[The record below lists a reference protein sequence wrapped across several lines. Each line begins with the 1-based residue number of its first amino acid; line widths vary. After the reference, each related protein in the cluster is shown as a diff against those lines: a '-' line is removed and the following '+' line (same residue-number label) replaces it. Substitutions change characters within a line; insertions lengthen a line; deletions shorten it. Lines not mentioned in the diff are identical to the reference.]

1 MLQATLAGKKDPT
14 PTFNNSSKTQPCIPK
29 PCGVCAVDNA
39 GHVSRAGRHFIL
51 FLIVAEPAELH
62 QVDHCCCPELIL
74 APGTADRSSTVGPM
88 ALSQRTQCTLPGCN
102 STNRQP
108 RLVSRLSSGG
118 SSARPRPSRRSV
130 GLNVTNS
137 LFGAR

>member
-1 MLQATLAGKKDPT
+1 MLQTTLAGKKDPT

-39 GHVSRAGRHFIL
+39 GHVSRSGTHFIL

-74 APGTADRSSTVGPM
+74 APGLLTDQAQWAPWPS
-88 ALSQRTQCTLPGCN
+88 LSAH
-102 STNRQP
+102 
-108 RLVSRLSSGG
+108 
-118 SSARPRPSRRSV
+118 SAP
-130 GLNVTNS
+130 L
-137 LFGAR
+137 